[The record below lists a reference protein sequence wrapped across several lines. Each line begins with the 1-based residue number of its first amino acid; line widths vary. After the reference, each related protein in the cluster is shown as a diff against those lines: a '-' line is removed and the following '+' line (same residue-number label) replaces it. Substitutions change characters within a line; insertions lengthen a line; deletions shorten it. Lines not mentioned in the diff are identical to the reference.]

1 MNFRKVVSGDQE
13 CILAMFNALDTSI
26 PSHELKK
33 RLFSKQFHCDEDF
46 HGILIEDNDK
56 IIAYLGLIFVHRK
69 IQGEIYKF
77 CNLTSF
83 LIDPEYRGQ
92 KLTHR
97 IIDEVI
103 KLGDYTI
110 TAITPIPSLYNMY
123 ESKGLR
129 KLSDYRTVFWK
140 THSSNKIWKIIKDE
154 NIIEQNLDSE
164 DLQIYKDH
172 SKFNCVNL
180 VISDENEYVLI
191 TGKKYH
197 AQLRKFKTGRV
208 INYFDFFLRKVF
220 KKSIL
225 DKKVDTLEIAY
236 CSGYKSLI
244 KNFKEIH
251 SLISESIN
259 VEGLIL
265 REDIIDLNSLKWNKK
280 NRFWRA
286 RQLYLS
292 SKLEPHQYDT
302 LYSEIFVL
310 DLE

>member
-1 MNFRKVVSGDQE
+1 MKFRKVVSVDQE
-13 CILAMFNALDTSI
+13 SILAMFNALDKSI

-33 RLFSKQFHCDEDF
+33 RLFTKQFNCEENF
-46 HGILIEDNDK
+46 YGIVIEDNNK

-69 IQGEIYKF
+69 IQGEIHKF

-83 LIDPEYRGQ
+83 LIDPAYRGQ

-129 KLSDYRTVFWK
+129 KLSDYRTVFWNNGLR
-140 THSSNKIWKIIKDE
+140 NKNWKIISDE
-154 NIIEQNLDSE
+154 KLIEQNLNSDN
-164 DLQIYKDH
+164 LQIYKDH

-180 VISDENEYVLI
+180 VISDENEYLLI
-191 TGKKYH
+191 TGKIYN

-208 INYFDFFLRKVF
+208 INYFDYFLRKVF
-220 KKSIL
+220 KKSFL
-225 DKKVDTLEIAY
+225 DKKVDTLEIAF
-236 CSGYKSLI
+236 CSDYKILT
-244 KNFKEIH
+244 KNFMEIL
-251 SLISESIN
+251 SLISESIH

-265 REDIIDLNSLKWNKK
+265 REDIIDLNSLKWYKK

-292 SKLEPHQYDT
+292 NKLEPHQYDT

>member
-1 MNFRKVVSGDQE
+1 MKFRKVLKEDKDD
-13 CILAMFNALDTSI
+13 ILAMFNALDSSI
-26 PSHELKK
+26 PSHDLKK
-33 RLFSKQFHCDEDF
+33 RLFTKQFHCEEDF
-46 HGILIEDNDK
+46 HGILIEDNNK

-69 IQGEIYKF
+69 IKGEIHKF

-83 LIDPEYRGQ
+83 LIDPAYRGQ

-123 ESKGLR
+123 ESKGLK

-140 THSSNKIWKIIKDE
+140 TGLRNKKWKIVTDE
-154 NIIEQNLDSE
+154 YLIEQNLDNE
-164 DLQIYKDH
+164 NRQIYKDH

-180 VISDENEYVLI
+180 VISDENEYLLI

-197 AQLRKFKTGRV
+197 AQLRKFKTGRI

-236 CSGYKSLI
+236 CSDYKSLI
-244 KNFKEIH
+244 KNFEEIL
-251 SLISESIN
+251 SLISDSMN

-265 REDIIDLNSLKWNKK
+265 REDIIDLNSLKRYKK

-292 SKLEPHQYDT
+292 SKLEPHLYDT

-310 DLE
+310 DF

>member
-1 MNFRKVVSGDQE
+1 MKFRKVDSGDQE
-13 CILAMFNALDTSI
+13 SILAMFNALDKSI

-33 RLFSKQFHCDEDF
+33 RLFTKQFNCEEDF
-46 HGILIEDNDK
+46 YGIVIEDNNK

-69 IQGEIYKF
+69 IEGEIHKF

-83 LIDPEYRGQ
+83 LIDPAYRGQ

-140 THSSNKIWKIIKDE
+140 TRSSYKNWKIITEE
-154 NIIEQNLDSE
+154 NLIEKNLDKE
-164 DLQIYKDH
+164 NLQIYKDH

-180 VISDENEYVLI
+180 VISDENDYVLI

-208 INYFDFFLRKVF
+208 INYFDFFLRKVI

-236 CSGYKSLI
+236 CSDYKSLI
-244 KNFKEIH
+244 KNFKEIQW
-251 SLISESIN
+251 LISESIN

-265 REDIIDLNSLKWNKK
+265 REDIIDLKSLKRYKK

-302 LYSEIFVL
+302 LYSEIFIL